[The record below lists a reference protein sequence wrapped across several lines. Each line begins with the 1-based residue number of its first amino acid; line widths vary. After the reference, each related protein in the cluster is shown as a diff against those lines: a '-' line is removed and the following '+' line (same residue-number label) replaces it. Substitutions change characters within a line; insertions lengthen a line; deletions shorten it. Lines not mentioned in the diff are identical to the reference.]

1 MIRDLK
7 VSYIKDREMK
17 VTLTPN
23 VTEPDFI
30 DYFHVSA
37 IFAQVVN
44 DCFIDEM
51 EFLKTLADNLHC
63 QIEIKEVNDD

>member
-1 MIRDLK
+1 MIKDLK

-23 VTEPDFI
+23 VTDPDFI
-30 DYFHVSA
+30 DYCHVAA

-44 DCFIDEM
+44 DCFIEEM
-51 EFLKTLADNLHC
+51 
-63 QIEIKEVNDD
+63 

>member
-1 MIRDLK
+1 MIKDLK

-30 DYFHVSA
+30 DYFQLAS
-37 IFAQVVN
+37 IFAQVVRDSLIN
-44 DCFIDEM
+44 ER
-51 EFLKTLADNLHC
+51 EFFETLAENLDC
-63 QIEIKEVNDD
+63 QIEIKEE